1 MSEINSEIN
10 NLLKTVSILRKE
22 CPWDKKQT
30 HETLTRH
37 LIEEAYEVVEA
48 ISNLEEED
56 SYQDLKFELGDLL
69 FQILLHS
76 QIAEE
81 KKEFTINDVFRSL
94 NEKLIHRHPHV
105 FKDESYDSAE
115 EVESAWELRKQASR
129 GGGSIFDDLDKNISS
144 LEFAAK
150 VQRKAK
156 TIGLTYDNLDSAV
169 EDFFSEIEEFKGA
182 TSLEEQREEFGDI
195 LFSLVNISR
204 YLETD
209 SEIELR
215 KAVKKFL
222 YRAQYVES
230 GMNSTGKEPNE
241 LWTEAKKKEKSL
253 KED

>member
-1 MSEINSEIN
+1 M
-10 NLLKTVSILRKE
+10 
-22 CPWDKKQT
+22 
-30 HETLTRH
+30 
-37 LIEEAYEVVEA
+37 VEA
-48 ISNLEEED
+48 ISNLEERD
-56 SYQDLKFELGDLL
+56 SYKDLKLELGDLL

-81 KKEFTINDVFRSL
+81 KKEFTIYDVFESL
-94 NEKLIHRHPHV
+94 NQKLIHRHPHV

-115 EVESAWELRKQASR
+115 EVESAWEVRKQKSR
-129 GGGSIFDDLDKNISS
+129 GGESIFDDLDKNMSS

-169 EDFFSEIEEFKGA
+169 EDFFTEVEEFNSA
-182 TSLEEQREEFGDI
+182 TSVEQKREEFGDI

-222 YRAQYVES
+222 FRAQYVES
-230 GMNSTGKEPNE
+230 GLNSTEKDPND

>member
-10 NLLKTVSILRKE
+10 NLLRTVSTLRKE
-22 CPWDKKQT
+22 CPWDKQQT
-30 HETLTRH
+30 HETLSRH

-48 ISNLEEED
+48 ISNLEERD
-56 SYQDLKFELGDLL
+56 SYKDLKLELGDLL

-81 KKEFTINDVFRSL
+81 KKEFTIDDVFESL
-94 NEKLIHRHPHV
+94 NQKLINRHPHV

-115 EVESAWELRKQASR
+115 EVESAWEVRKQKSR
-129 GGGSIFDDLDKNISS
+129 GGESIFDDLDKNMSS

-169 EDFFSEIEEFKGA
+169 EDFFTEVEEFNSA
-182 TSLEEQREEFGDI
+182 TSVEQKREEFGDI

-222 YRAQYVES
+222 FRAQYVES
-230 GMNSTGKEPNE
+230 GLNSTEKDPND

>member
-1 MSEINSEIN
+1 M
-10 NLLKTVSILRKE
+10 
-22 CPWDKKQT
+22 
-30 HETLTRH
+30 
-37 LIEEAYEVVEA
+37 
-48 ISNLEEED
+48 
-56 SYQDLKFELGDLL
+56 
-69 FQILLHS
+69 
-76 QIAEE
+76 
-81 KKEFTINDVFRSL
+81 
-94 NEKLIHRHPHV
+94 
-105 FKDESYDSAE
+105 
-115 EVESAWELRKQASR
+115 
-129 GGGSIFDDLDKNISS
+129 SS

-169 EDFFSEIEEFKGA
+169 EDFFTEVEEFNSA
-182 TSLEEQREEFGDI
+182 TQVEQKREEFGDI

-222 YRAQYVES
+222 FRAQYVDS
-230 GMNSTGKEPNE
+230 GLNSTEKDPND

>member
-10 NLLKTVSILRKE
+10 NLLRTVSTLRKE

-30 HETLTRH
+30 HETLSRH

-48 ISNLEEED
+48 ISNLEERD
-56 SYQDLKFELGDLL
+56 SYKDLKLELGDLL

-81 KKEFTINDVFRSL
+81 KKEFTIDDVFESL
-94 NEKLIHRHPHV
+94 NQKLINRHPHV

-115 EVESAWELRKQASR
+115 EVESAWEVRKQKSR
-129 GGGSIFDDLDKNISS
+129 GGESIFDDLDKNMSS

-169 EDFFSEIEEFKGA
+169 EDFFTEVEEFNSA
-182 TSLEEQREEFGDI
+182 TSVEQKREEFGDI

-222 YRAQYVES
+222 FRAQYVES
-230 GMNSTGKEPNE
+230 GLNSTEKDPND